1 MDSDPVPTS
10 VAPLSGHMQGSR
22 TTSTKGYRPPASGGT
37 TIMSESMERHIDL
50 ADTSDAPG
58 QARETATDFL
68 ADAERIRGEPT
79 SPD

>member
-1 MDSDPVPTS
+1 
-10 VAPLSGHMQGSR
+10 
-22 TTSTKGYRPPASGGT
+22 
-37 TIMSESMERHIDL
+37 MSESMERHIDL

-79 SPD
+79 SPDTISAVLIVVSELVTNAIRHAPGCARCG